1 MIKQRIAVICA
12 DEKDFRWLKEHYDR
26 SLHRD
31 LHMVTEERHV
41 RGQLFDGAVTTGKAE
56 ALNPHTPY
64 LWNLCKIQIVKQR
77 AAEA

>member
-12 DEKDFRWLKEHYDR
+12 DIQDFRWMKEHCGR
-26 SLHRD
+26 SSHRD
-31 LHMVTEERHV
+31 LHMVTDERHV
-41 RGQLFDGAVTTGKAE
+41 HGTLFTAVVTTDRAE
-56 ALNPHTPY
+56 ALNPHTAY